1 MTTAHEPTT
10 SRRHGR
16 IRPLTTV
23 ATLEPRDWRLD
34 AACAGADPELF
45 FALTEREL
53 EAAKR
58 ICQHC
63 QVRTR
68 CQEWAD
74 QQGITYGV
82 WGAESEAERRSRLAG
97 EPANRGTLAV
107 CGQCRRAYLRR
118 RRGQQFCSHNCH
130 HASMAKLPGQ
140 DCGTTA
146 AARRHRKRGEPMDD
160 ACRMAESLY
169 RAQLRAGIRR
179 RRKPAEPPA
188 TGSQP

>member
-1 MTTAHEPTT
+1 MTTAPEPTT
-10 SRRHGR
+10 SLRPGR
-16 IRPLTTV
+16 IRPIATV
-23 ATLEPRDWRLD
+23 TPHHARNWRLD

-53 EAAKR
+53 AAAKR
-58 ICQHC
+58 ICQDC

-68 CQEWAD
+68 CREWAD
-74 QQGITYGV
+74 QQGIAYGV

-97 EPANRGTLAV
+97 VPANHGTLAI
-107 CGQCRRAYLRR
+107 CGQCHRAYLRR
-118 RRGQQFCSHNCH
+118 RHGQQFCSHSCH

-179 RRKPAEPPA
+179 RPPA
-188 TGSQP
+188 GGSQP